1 MTTQPAQG
9 DTAERTLEAGPGVDP
24 GFGAAFDP
32 FADDVLADPYPAWA
46 RIREAGPAVYLPRHD
61 VWAIGRYADVREALR
76 DHETFSSAGGIGLRP
91 IADPVEAGLPS
102 SIDPPDLERYRRLMG
117 AQLGPRHLPM
127 LGDMIRVRA
136 EDLVADLLARGT
148 FDAVADWGRT
158 FPVDVLGDLV
168 GLPVQG
174 REPLPRWAA
183 AVFDNFGPDNERS
196 AAAQPLLADLVT
208 YVSEVV
214 TRENLDPD
222 GMGAKVFEA
231 ADRGEVNEV
240 EAMSVIMTF
249 LVSGMGT
256 ASDALAQ
263 MLVLLAEHPDQWKAL
278 RENPALIPGVF
289 EEVLR
294 YDAPVQAFFRAVVRD
309 ADVDGVRVPAGARA
323 MLLFGSANR
332 DGRKW
337 ADPDRFDVGRNPVDH
352 LAFGSGAHSCAGQAL
367 ARLEA
372 KTLLNAFVRKV
383 EQIELAGEPVRRLGQ
398 VSRSWESAPIRVVP
412 V

>member
-1 MTTQPAQG
+1 MSAQSGPASTSQ
-9 DTAERTLEAGPGVDP
+9 ALDP
-24 GFGAAFDP
+24 GFDP
-32 FADDVLADPYPAWA
+32 FADAVLADPYPAWA
-46 RIREAGPAVYLPRHD
+46 RVREAGAAVHIPLHD

-76 DHETFSSAGGIGLRP
+76 DAETFSSAGGVGLRRL
-91 IADPVEAGLPS
+91 ADPVEAGLPS
-102 SIDPPDLERYRRLMG
+102 GVDPPELDRYRRLMG
-117 AQLGPRHLPM
+117 AQLGPRHLPK
-127 LGDMIRVRA
+127 LGDMIRIRA

-148 FDAVADWGRT
+148 FDAVQDWGRT
-158 FPVDVLGDLV
+158 FPVEILGDLV

-174 REPLPRWAA
+174 RERLPQWAA
-183 AVFDNFGPDNERS
+183 AVFDNFGPENERS
-196 AAAQPLLADLVT
+196 TAAQPLLDDLIR
-208 YVSEVV
+208 YIGEVV

-256 ASDALAQ
+256 TSDALAQ
-263 MLVLLAEHPDQWKAL
+263 LLLLLAEHPDQWAAL
-278 RENPALIPGVF
+278 RANPALIPGAF

-294 YDAPVQAFFRAVVRD
+294 YDAPVQAFFRHVTCD
-309 ADVDGVRVPAGARA
+309 TEVDGVKVPAGARA
-323 MLLFGSANR
+323 MLLFGAANR

-372 KTLLNAFVRKV
+372 KALLVALVGKV
-383 EQIELAGEPVRRLGQ
+383 ARIEPAGEPRRRLGH
-398 VSRSWESAPIRVVP
+398 VSRALESVPVRVVP
-412 V
+412 A